1 MHPVCFVITD
11 GKNVISKHNLGVNF
25 IPRKG
30 DIINFQPEFSGD
42 NIKGSVIGVELFYSE
57 YQHIIG
63 GRPIKKEIMYHKIS
77 TQVNKDLNLR
87 DGC

>member
-63 GRPIKKEIMYHKIS
+63 GRPVSANVFVVKEGDNVS
-77 TQVNKDLNLR
+77 
-87 DGC
+87 